1 MTAVALY
8 WAQGCHLCEPAK
20 VTARAV
26 VRRARRVAGGDRH
39 HRRRDARGRRT
50 AQSLPVL
57 EIDGRRAF
65 KFFVDEHD
73 LRERL
78 APLAGSLTAPS
89 APHNLGLLCA
99 ADALRYRRVYPA
111 LCCYEIVGITG
122 AKPLWHPSD

>member
-20 VTARAV
+20 ATARAV
-26 VRRARRVAGGDRH
+26 CAELGVPLDEIDVTGD
-39 HRRRDARGRRT
+39 DALEATYRE
-50 AQSLPVL
+50 ALPVL

-78 APLAGSLTAPS
+78 ARSRA
-89 APHNLGLLCA
+89 
-99 ADALRYRRVYPA
+99 R
-111 LCCYEIVGITG
+111 
-122 AKPLWHPSD
+122 